1 MARSTQER
9 IYCSE
14 QNPGEPMPGT
24 ADHVGVWVLL
34 EYKPAWKARALQNN
48 SLGRATRAWL
58 DDNLERLAA
67 AGRKPRPQLIRQPDV
82 DSDAVRLFVGWP
94 DHLLCFRGTG
104 YGFLESL
111 DLVAVVSRPDDF
123 AAAAVTEP
131 HYFVCTNGQRDL
143 CCARHGLPCYAA
155 LRERVGHRVWQVT
168 HLGGHRFAP
177 NVLSLPQGALY
188 GRVHAG
194 EVGAFADRVEAG
206 ELCFPLLRGRSWYS
220 QPVQAAEALLGRS
233 DLRLLHVEGD
243 EHMARVAFAARAG
256 LARATD
262 GGVVEITVRR
272 QDQAIEVLASC
283 GEDELKRVHPYQR
296 VRSA

>member
-1 MARSTQER
+1 MAQSIAER

-34 EYKPAWKARALQNN
+34 EYKPTWKPRALQDN
-48 SLGRATRAWL
+48 SLGRTTRDWL
-58 DDNLERLAA
+58 DDNLKRLEA
-67 AGRKPRPQLIRQPDV
+67 AGMRPRPQFVRQPDV

-94 DHLLCFRGTG
+94 GHLRCFHGAG

-111 DLVAVVSRPDDF
+111 DLHALISRPDDF
-123 AAAAVTEP
+123 AAEVLKEP
-131 HYFVCTNGQRDL
+131 HYFVCTNGQRDV

-155 LRERVGHRVWQVT
+155 LRERVGQRVWQVT

-177 NVLSLPQGALY
+177 NVLVLPQGALY
-188 GRVHAG
+188 GRVHA
-194 EVGAFADRVEAG
+194 AQADTFVNRVEAG
-206 ELCFPLLRGRSWYS
+206 ELCFPLLRGRSWYAK
-220 QPVQAAEALLGRS
+220 PVQAAEALLGRS

-243 EHMARVAFAARAG
+243 ERMAKVSFAAAADRAG
-256 LARATD
+256 DHGDSVL
-262 GGVVEITVRR
+262 EITVRQ
-272 QDQAIEVLASC
+272 QDQGIDVLASC
-283 GEDELKRVHPYQR
+283 GEEKLKRVHPYQR